1 MTKNNRTS
9 VKQTPTRLSVRGG
22 LKRAAVSIAVQA
34 VGRRLAKAGPT
45 LTAAAK
51 NARVKAVAGAK
62 ATDKAI
68 RNNPYKA
75 VGVAVG
81 AGLIAGALL
90 TRRGRRS

>member
-1 MTKNNRTS
+1 
-9 VKQTPTRLSVRGG
+9 
-22 LKRAAVSIAVQA
+22 
-34 VGRRLAKAGPT
+34 